1 MGWQTKELLI
11 WGSHRG
17 PVTLES
23 RACPYYAYVIQVKNS
38 VEAPLSLSSQ
48 FGEAIFQ
55 EVGVISVSGLDP
67 HPEYLCLGP
76 SQL

>member
-23 RACPYYAYVIQVKNS
+23 RARPYYAYVIQVKNS

-48 FGEAIFQ
+48 FGEAIYLSRGGSDF
-55 EVGVISVSGLDP
+55 SVWPGSP
-67 HPEYLCLGP
+67 P
-76 SQL
+76 

>member
-48 FGEAIFQ
+48 FGEAIYLSRGGSDF
-55 EVGVISVSGLDP
+55 SVWPGSP
-67 HPEYLCLGP
+67 P
-76 SQL
+76 